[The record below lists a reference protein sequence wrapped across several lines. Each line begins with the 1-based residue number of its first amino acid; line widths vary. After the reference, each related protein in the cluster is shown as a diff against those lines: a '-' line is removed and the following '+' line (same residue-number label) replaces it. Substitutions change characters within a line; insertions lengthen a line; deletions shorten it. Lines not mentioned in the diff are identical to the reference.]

1 MKTFGPKRAFLML
14 AALLLQAT
22 IAIGAVNIT
31 VQPDSVTSV
40 ADGAKIT
47 LSVTA
52 TSTNTGATFSY
63 QWFKLNGAV
72 YDFFGAASSKNTLVF
87 ASAKTTDA
95 GTYKVVVTENGT
107 LDTNGK
113 PYTKESDPAQIIVNV
128 RPKITIHPVSPPSA
142 IREGLSASFS
152 VTLDPTG
159 ATPFTYTWQKKDGA
173 VYKTFGIPVSK
184 PDLTDTLNL
193 TNLQLADAGTYRVSV
208 TNLSG
213 IIVNSR
219 DAILKVDSRPVILTP
234 HSTTVTN
241 TFGTTSTLRVV
252 AGGNAPFTYR
262 WLKNDVVIP
271 KTNSATLVIKG
282 TDNTAAG
289 IAEGPG
295 NYKIQIVN
303 KFSPFAPL
311 NGDLF
316 AGATIITE
324 SAQPAVVQVIHRPKI
339 LTQPLK
345 AIVDITSAAANPS
358 LSVVMDTFGAAGNE
372 GTLQYQ
378 WQKDGKN
385 IADTPNRL
393 GTNSATLSFAPI
405 SWNDRGSYRVIVKNE
420 VGTITSAT
428 ALVTVISPPI
438 IISQPVGPLFGATGG
453 SIRMSVVA
461 GGTTPLTYVWKFRPA
476 GQALFNDKAVGTSP
490 TLTLSRLAS
499 AMVGEYQCTISNT
512 LKAPSV
518 SSSIQTNLIYLQ
530 VDNPPKIAQ
539 QTAVLPYNATPGLVA
554 TPKIPAGQKLH
565 LKVVASTDTTNRPAD
580 VPAAPPAPVVPANPL
595 RFQWLKN
602 NLPIPGQNAAEM
614 IIDPA
619 VIADTG
625 KYNCIIENY
634 SGKVTSTA
642 LTITVSGP
650 PVIIGQPA
658 APTGIE
664 ESTIETTVAVT
675 GSPTIKYKWQK
686 LESVPSIPPGATAWR
701 DVPGKTAAKLSFP
714 VSKLSDGGTYKC
726 VITNDF
732 GTTESNSV
740 LVTVTPIPSPTIGP
754 VAGQSAFEFYPTV
767 ARAGEKVRI
776 FGQNL
781 NYTKKVLFGGQDAT
795 FVIESNNA
803 ILATVPGSAP
813 ETDTAIEVRTVNPAP
828 AFTTSLFRRTIIYE
842 NGYDFDSASL
852 RLNASILTTSPT
864 IQTRLIVPGSN
875 LDVQSVYYLMRLRN
889 PSAFTVFVTGLP
901 SNGKVAS
908 LEISIYR
915 QSAASVATTF
925 AGPDGIVRF
934 PNTPTVIT
942 PAGTVGANQIS
953 SATTAANEY
962 VLIRIAGGWIFSGS
976 NWTFYGP
983 FQLRLTATPT
993 SILTKHSAQSLEIEQ
1008 VGGIKS
1014 PSDGKVDSVEA
1025 VIASSSVRFGGDEL
1039 ADSGPVLIW
1048 RDAKSQALSSSQVVS
1063 SFTMSLESG
1072 KENGDDQFSW
1082 QVNGTDGKSLLAL
1095 WVDSAT
1101 GRISSVEPDGT
1112 VHESA
1117 QHITPDGGAH
1127 RFEIVVNQKAGTWVV
1142 YMDGVPLTEDGIP
1155 LPKGS
1160 RFSEISTV
1168 WDLGLDGQSSG
1179 ASIIFDDFRVEA
1191 EVPAR

>member
-31 VQPDSVTSV
+31 VQPASVTSV

-52 TSTNTGATFSY
+52 TSTNTAATFSY
-63 QWFKLNGAV
+63 QWFKLNGAIPE
-72 YDFFGAASSKNTLVF
+72 FFGAASSKNTLVF
-87 ASAKTTDA
+87 ASAKTSDA
-95 GTYKVVVTENGT
+95 GSYQVVVTENGT
-107 LDTNGK
+107 N
-113 PYTKESDPAQIIVNV
+113 PPVTKASDLAQIIVNV
-128 RPKITIHPVSPPSA
+128 RPKITVHPVSPPIA
-142 IREGLSASFS
+142 IREGSPTSFS
-152 VTLDPTG
+152 VTLDGTG
-159 ATPFTYTWQKKDGA
+159 ATPFTYTWQKKVGA
-173 VYKTFGIPVSK
+173 AYVTVGTPVSK

-193 TNLQLADAGTYRVSV
+193 TNLQLSDAGTYRVSV

-213 IIVNSR
+213 IIVNSK
-219 DAILKVDSRPVILTP
+219 DVILKVNSRPVILTP
-234 HSTTVTN
+234 HSITVTN
-241 TFGTTSTLRVV
+241 TFGTNSTLRVV

-289 IAEGPG
+289 VAEGPG
-295 NYKIQIVN
+295 NYKVQIVN
-303 KFSPFAPL
+303 AFTPNVPL
-311 NGDLF
+311 TGDLF
-316 AGATIITE
+316 VGSTITE

-345 AIVDITSAAANPS
+345 ATVDITSAAANPS

-385 IADTPNRL
+385 IADTPNRQ
-393 GTNSATLSFAPI
+393 GTNSATLSFSPI
-405 SWNDRGSYRVIVKNE
+405 SWNDRGSYRVIIKNE
-420 VGTITSAT
+420 VGTVTSAS
-428 ALVTVISPPI
+428 AILTVISPPI

-453 SIRMSVVA
+453 SVKMILVA
-461 GGTTPLTYVWKFRPA
+461 GGTSPLTYAWKFRPA
-476 GQALFNDKAVGTSP
+476 GQALFNDRAVGTSS
-490 TLTLSRLAS
+490 TLTLSKLTS

-518 SSSIQTNLIYLQ
+518 SGSVLSNLIYLQ
-530 VDNPPKIAQ
+530 VDDTPKITQ
-539 QTAVLPYNATPGLVA
+539 QTTVLPYNATPGLVA

-565 LKVVASTDTTNRPAD
+565 LRVIASGTNRPTD
-580 VPAAPPAPVVPANPL
+580 VPAAPPAPVIPANPL
-595 RFQWLKN
+595 RYQWLKN

-619 VIADTG
+619 QIADTG

-650 PVIIGQPA
+650 PVIIGQPQ

-686 LESVPSIPPGATAWR
+686 LESLPTPPFPPGATTWR
-701 DVPGKTAAKLSFP
+701 DVPGKTAAKLSFS
-714 VSKLSDGGTYKC
+714 VSKLSDAGTYKC

-1155 LPKGS
+1155 LPTGS

>member
-1 MKTFGPKRAFLML
+1 MKTFGPKRAFALL

-31 VQPDSVTSV
+31 VQPDAVTSV

-47 LSVTA
+47 LTVTA
-52 TSTNTGATFSY
+52 TSTNTAATFSY

-72 YDFFGAASSKNTLVF
+72 YDFFGTASSKNTLVF

-107 LDTNGK
+107 SD
-113 PYTKESDPAQIIVNV
+113 TKESDPAQIIVNM
-128 RPKITIHPVSPPSA
+128 RPKITVHPVSPPSA

-152 VTLDPTG
+152 VSLDATG
-159 ATPFTYTWQKKDGA
+159 ATPFSYTWQKKVGA
-173 VYKTFGIPVSK
+173 TYVTVGTPVSK

-219 DAILKVDSRPVILTP
+219 DAILKVNSRPVILTP
-234 HSTTVTN
+234 HSTTVRN

-289 IAEGPG
+289 VAEGPG
-295 NYKIQIVN
+295 NYKVQIVN
-303 KFSPFAPL
+303 AFTPNVPL
-311 NGDLF
+311 SGDLF
-316 AGATIITE
+316 VGSTITE
-324 SAQPAVVQVIHRPKI
+324 SAQPAVVEVIHRPKI
-339 LTQPLK
+339 LTQPVK
-345 AIVDITSAAANPS
+345 ATIDITAAAANPS
-358 LSVVMDTFGAAGNE
+358 LSVVMDTFGPGGNE

-393 GTNSATLSFAPI
+393 GTNSATLSFSPI
-405 SWNDRGSYRVIVKNE
+405 SWNDRGSYRVVVKNE

-453 SIRMSVVA
+453 TIQMGVVA
-461 GGTTPLTYVWKFRPA
+461 GGTTPLTYAWKFRPA

-490 TLTLSRLAS
+490 TLTLSRLTS

-512 LKAPSV
+512 LKSPSV
-518 SSSIQTNLIYLQ
+518 SSSVQTNLIYLQ
-530 VDNPPKIAQ
+530 VDDAPKITQ
-539 QTAVLPYNATPGLVA
+539 QTTVLPYNATPGLVA

-565 LKVVASTDTTNRPAD
+565 LKVVSSGTNRPAD
-580 VPAAPPAPVVPANPL
+580 VPATPPAPVVPANPL
-595 RFQWLKN
+595 RYQWLKN
-602 NLPIPGQNAAEM
+602 NLPIPGQNAAEL

-619 VIADTG
+619 QIADTG
-625 KYNCIIENY
+625 KYNCIVQNF

-650 PVIIGQPA
+650 PVVIGQPV

-664 ESTIETTVAVT
+664 ESTIETTVSVT

-686 LESVPSIPPGATAWR
+686 QVPIPGGTAWQ
-701 DVPGKTAAKLSFP
+701 DVPGKTLAKLSLP
-714 VSKLSDGGTYKC
+714 VAKLSDGGTYKC

-732 GTTESNSV
+732 GSTESNTV

-754 VAGQSAFEFYPTV
+754 VTGQSLFEFYPTV

-781 NYTKKVLFGGQDAT
+781 NYTKKVLFGGQEAT

-803 ILATVPGSAP
+803 VLATVPGSAP
-813 ETDTAIEVRTVNPAP
+813 ETDTAIEVRTVNPVP
-828 AFTTSLFRRTIIYE
+828 TFTTGLFRRTVVYE
-842 NGYDFDSASL
+842 NGYNFNLAST
-852 RLNASILTTSPT
+852 RLDATILTTSPT

-875 LDVQSVYYLMRLRN
+875 LDIPSVYYLMRLKN
-889 PSAFTVFVTGLP
+889 PSAFTVYISGIP
-901 SNGKVAS
+901 SEGKVAS
-908 LEISIYR
+908 LEISIFR
-915 QSAASVATTF
+915 QSAASPATTF
-925 AGPDGIVRF
+925 AGPDGVVRF
-934 PNTPTVIT
+934 PNTPNVIT
-942 PAGTVGANQIS
+942 PILTVGAHQIS
-953 SATTAANEY
+953 SATTTANEY

-993 SILTKHSAQSLEIEQ
+993 TILSKQSAQSLEIAQ
-1008 VGGIKS
+1008 VGGVKVAD
-1014 PSDGKVDSVEA
+1014 PGKANSTEA
-1025 VIASSSVRFGGDEL
+1025 VGASTPVRFGGDES
-1039 ADSGPVLIW
+1039 ANSGPVVMW
-1048 RDAKSQALSSSQVVS
+1048 HDAEGQALSSSQVVS

-1082 QVNGTDGKSLLAL
+1082 QVNGADGKSLLAL

-1127 RFEIVVNQKAGTWVV
+1127 RFEIAVNQQAGTWIV
-1142 YMDGVPLTEDGIP
+1142 YMDGVPLTEESIP
-1155 LPKGS
+1155 LPAGS

-1179 ASIIFDDFRVEA
+1179 ASVIFDDFRVEA
-1191 EVPAR
+1191 EVPAK